1 MFIVYSMDG
10 CNYCEKVK
18 ELMELTNQTYV
29 VYTLGQHFS
38 IEAFEDE
45 FNTKQFPQVVV
56 DVKGK
61 DERKVIGGAAEL
73 AQYFKE
79 HSLA

>member
-1 MFIVYSMDG
+1 MDG
-10 CNYCEKVK
+10 CNYCDKVK
-18 ELMELTNQTYV
+18 QLMELTNQTHV

-45 FNTKQFPQVVV
+45 FGTKQFPQVVV
-56 DVKGK
+56 DIKGQ
-61 DERKVIGGAAEL
+61 DERIKIGGAVEV

-79 HSLA
+79 NSLA

>member
-10 CNYCEKVK
+10 CNYCDKVK
-18 ELMELTNQTYV
+18 QLMELTKQTHV

-45 FNTKQFPQVVV
+45 FGTKQFPQVVV
-56 DVKGK
+56 DVKEK
-61 DERKVIGGAAEL
+61 DERKVIGGASEL